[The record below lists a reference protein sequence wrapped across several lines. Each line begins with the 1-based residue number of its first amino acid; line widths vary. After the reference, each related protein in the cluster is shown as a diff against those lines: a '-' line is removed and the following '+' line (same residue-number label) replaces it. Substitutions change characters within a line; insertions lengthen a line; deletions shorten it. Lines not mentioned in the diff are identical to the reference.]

1 MHSNVFH
8 QHPVARGW
16 RLLLAACLLLSL
28 VGMTTPQQTHAQ
40 ATNERCF
47 AETGFCISGRIRDYW
62 QQNGGLAVFGFP
74 ITPQQEEMVEGTAR
88 QVQWFER
95 NRLELHPENEP
106 PYDVLVG
113 RIGEEYFDQKG
124 INWEAVYLPVD
135 PQDDC
140 RYFSETGHNVCGDIL
155 QAWQAQGLELDGQA
169 GASQEESLA
178 LWGLPLSEA
187 HEEPLGDGNTYT
199 VQWFE
204 RARLELHPENE
215 PPYHVLPGLL
225 GLQVWQMQND
235 TATPHSTEEEP
246 SMHSPFVRANTRFAF
261 TFFNTLQE
269 QTGQQNM
276 FISPISLAYALAMTY
291 NGAVGDTQQ
300 AMAQVLNIQD
310 MDLDEV
316 NQSFAD
322 LMQTLETADPEVQ
335 LAIANSLWA
344 REDVAF
350 EEDFLQRN
358 RQFYAA
364 EVERLD
370 FNDPSAVET
379 INAWVKE
386 QTNDK
391 IPSIV
396 NDLDPLTIMVL
407 INAIYFK
414 GTWSEEFD
422 PEKTSDRAF
431 NLPDGSTKQV
441 PMMEQDKKFPY
452 YEGEGFQ
459 AISLPYGEERLHMS
473 IFLPEEKSSLA
484 AFYQQLNAQNWA
496 TWMQKLRKRE
506 GVIGLPRF
514 KLEDEH
520 DLQQTLSDMGMGVAF
535 ACGQADFS
543 RLYAEEDVCITK
555 VKQKTFIEVNEEGTE
570 AAAATSVEVGL
581 TSALP
586 EEPFSMIVDRPFFFA
601 IHDTQT
607 GAILFMGSIV
617 EPKDYD

>member
-1 MHSNVFH
+1 
-8 QHPVARGW
+8 
-16 RLLLAACLLLSL
+16 
-28 VGMTTPQQTHAQ
+28 
-40 ATNERCF
+40 
-47 AETGFCISGRIRDYW
+47 
-62 QQNGGLAVFGFP
+62 
-74 ITPQQEEMVEGTAR
+74 
-88 QVQWFER
+88 
-95 NRLELHPENEP
+95 
-106 PYDVLVG
+106 
-113 RIGEEYFDQKG
+113 
-124 INWEAVYLPVD
+124 
-135 PQDDC
+135 
-140 RYFSETGHNVCGDIL
+140 
-155 QAWQAQGLELDGQA
+155 
-169 GASQEESLA
+169 
-178 LWGLPLSEA
+178 
-187 HEEPLGDGNTYT
+187 LGDGNTYT

-225 GLQVWQMQND
+225 GVQVWQMQND
-235 TATPHSTEEEP
+235 IAAPQSIEEEP

-261 TFFNTLQE
+261 TFFTTLQE
-269 QTGQQNM
+269 QKDQQNM

-300 AMAQVLNIQD
+300 AMAQVLNVQE
-310 MDLDEV
+310 MELDEV

-322 LMQTLETADPEVQ
+322 LMQTLETADPDVQ

-344 REDVAF
+344 RQDIAF

-358 RQFYAA
+358 RQFYEA

-379 INAWVKE
+379 INGWVKE

-391 IPSIV
+391 IPTIV
-396 NDLDPLTIMVL
+396 NELDPLTIMVL

-414 GTWSEEFD
+414 GAWSEEFD
-422 PEKTSDRAF
+422 PENTSDRAF
-431 NLPDGSTKQV
+431 TLPDGSTKQV
-441 PMMEQDKKFPY
+441 PMMEQDEKFPY

-459 AISLPYGEERLHMS
+459 AISLPYGEERLQMS
-473 IFLPEEKSSLA
+473 IFLPDEKSSLTD
-484 AFYQQLNAQNWA
+484 FSQQLNAQNWA
-496 TWMQKLRKRE
+496 TWMQQLRKRD
-506 GVIGLPRF
+506 GVIVLPRF
-514 KLEDEH
+514 KLEDEY
-520 DLQQTLSDMGMGVAF
+520 DLQQTLSDMGMTVAF

-581 TSALP
+581 TAAMP

-607 GAILFMGSIV
+607 GAILFLGSIV
-617 EPKDYD
+617 DPSE